1 MKSDNRKGKVIIF
14 SAPSGAGKTSIVQLL
29 LQKKL
34 NLSFSIS
41 ACTRKK
47 RDNEVDGVHYYFLTL
62 DSFKSKIANSSF
74 IEWEE
79 VYKDQY
85 YGTLKSEIERIW
97 KNNNHVVFDVD
108 VKGGIALK
116 KYFGDNALSIFIE
129 PPSIKELRNRLI
141 HRGSEDTKSLNKRV
155 DKSTLELSYRN
166 DFDKVIVN
174 DILKNACNKAEVL
187 IKKFLL
193 LK

>member
-1 MKSDNRKGKVIIF
+1 MVNKKNNGKVIIF
-14 SAPSGAGKTSIVQLL
+14 SAPSGTGKTSIVQLL
-29 LQKKL
+29 LQKKI

-47 RDNEVDGVHYYFLTL
+47 RDNEADGVHYYFLTL
-62 DSFKSKIANSSF
+62 ESFKNKISNSSF

-85 YGTLKSEIERIW
+85 YGTLKEEIERIW
-97 KNNNHVVFDVD
+97 DTNNHIIFDVD

-116 KYFGDNALSIFIE
+116 KYFGDSALSIFIE
-129 PPSIKELRNRLI
+129 PPSIEELRSRLI
-141 HRGSEDTKSLNKRV
+141 RRGTEDTNSLNKRV
-155 DKSTLELSYRN
+155 DKATLELSYRN
-166 DFDKVIVN
+166 EFDQVIVN

>member
-1 MKSDNRKGKVIIF
+1 MVNQKNNGKVIIF
-14 SAPSGAGKTSIVQLL
+14 SAPSGTGKTSIVQLL
-29 LQKKL
+29 LQKQI

-47 RDNEVDGVHYYFLTL
+47 RDNEIDGVHYYFLTL

-85 YGTLKSEIERIW
+85 YGTLKEDIERIW
-97 KNNNHVVFDVD
+97 KSNNHVVFDVD

-116 KYFGDNALSIFIE
+116 KHFGDNALSIFIE
-129 PPSIKELRNRLI
+129 PPSIEELRNRLI
-141 HRGSEDTKSLNKRV
+141 QRGTEDNTSLNKRV
-155 DKSTLELSYRN
+155 DKATLELSYKN
-166 DFDKVIVN
+166 EFDIVIVN
-174 DILKNACNKAEVL
+174 EILDNACNEAEVL
-187 IKKFLL
+187 IKKFITA
-193 LK
+193 